1 MTIPQLMLRLYS
13 LDRDGLFDEI
23 SGFGY
28 CAIALEPSQWSQG
41 EGEATYPQQTFFF
54 TGPAGV
60 VRGWY
65 VTKKDGGTV
74 QSCACSP
81 VEIKSHGDKLRVAI
95 SMTIPALTR
104 G

>member
-1 MTIPQLMLRLYS
+1 MTIPPLTLRLYS
-13 LDRDGLFDEI
+13 RDRDGLFDEL

-28 CAIALEPSQWSQG
+28 HPITLETSQWSQG
-41 EGEATYPQQTFFF
+41 EAEATYPEQAFFF

-60 VRGWY
+60 VRGWF
-65 VTKKDGGTV
+65 VTKKDGGAV

-81 VEIKSHGDKLRVAI
+81 VEIKSHGDKLRVGI
-95 SMTIPALTR
+95 IMTIPALTR

>member
-1 MTIPQLMLRLYS
+1 MTIPPLALRLYAR
-13 LDRDGLFDEI
+13 DRDGIFDEM

-28 CAIALEPSQWSQG
+28 RAIDLEPSQWSRG
-41 EGEATYPQQTFFF
+41 EAEATYPHQTFFF
-54 TGPAGV
+54 TGPAGT

-65 VTKKDGGTV
+65 VTKKDGGAV

-95 SMTIPALTR
+95 SLTIPALTR